1 MPRPCILWIE
11 AQTPVQA
18 AGVGPGSPAPL
29 RARAGGLAWPTEAP
43 WYAGDSRWQQQGL
56 AGAAAYSL
64 PPQPR
69 AIFDDTLRMQRG
81 HGIWIQVHLTAPP
94 GGGVRAA
101 QVADDAAA
109 WDSGG
114 SLTGAAA
121 WPAPGAVQLGFALD
135 ALPHFAAEAEMR
147 NCAQQIVAVLSRYG
161 LACTLHEGQ
170 GAGDP
175 AVGRQPPPGARVAW
189 LRAAAASAP
198 AGHGFALGCLPDAL
212 PAFASVEAR
221 RACAGEIIAV
231 LQRYGIPCTVREDS
245 PSNGE
250 GGS

>member
-1 MPRPCILWIE
+1 MPRRYTLWIE

-18 AGVGPGSPAPL
+18 AGVGPGRPAPL
-29 RARAGGLAWPTEAP
+29 RAGAGGLAWPTEAP
-43 WYAGDSRWQQQGL
+43 WNAGDGRWLQPGL
-56 AGAAAYSL
+56 AGAVVHPL

-69 AIFDDTLRMQRG
+69 AIFDDTPRMQRSAAM
-81 HGIWIQVHLTAPP
+81 WINANLAAPP
-94 GGGVRAA
+94 GGGAPTA
-101 QVADDAAA
+101 QVADGATA

-147 NCAQQIVAVLSRYG
+147 DCAQQIVAVLSRYG
-161 LACTLHEGQ
+161 LACTLHEAQ

-175 AVGRQPPPGARVAW
+175 SAGRQPPPGARVAW

-198 AGHGFALGCLPDAL
+198 AGHDFALGCLPDAL
-212 PAFASVEAR
+212 PAFASVETR
-221 RACAGEIIAV
+221 RACAGEIVAV
-231 LQRYGIPCTVREDS
+231 LQRYGVACRLHEP
-245 PSNGE
+245 
-250 GGS
+250 